1 MRSKV
6 PVLVGVGQVVERL
19 EASDYQTKTA
29 IQLACE
35 AVEAALSDT
44 HSEIRGFISAMTV
57 IRTFPDSVPKKL
69 QPFLAPFGWSNNFA
83 GSVADGLGFSDVTVT
98 YSGAC
103 GNEPQKWVGSLRS
116 ADCHGRDYGGY
127 YLWC

>member
-35 AVEAALSDT
+35 AVEAALSDA

-57 IRTFPDSVPKKL
+57 IRTFPDSVPKEL
-69 QPFLAPFGWSNNFA
+69 QPFWHHLVGPIISQVRSLMN
-83 GSVADGLGFSDVTVT
+83 SVSVT
-98 YSGAC
+98 S
-103 GNEPQKWVGSLRS
+103 R
-116 ADCHGRDYGGY
+116 
-127 YLWC
+127 